1 MNNFKKVGRVLE
13 KTPPTLLKKRI
24 LKTIRE
30 INQNSENQSNNR
42 V

>member
-1 MNNFKKVGRVLE
+1 MNNFKKVGRVLQ

-30 INQNSENQSNNR
+30 MNHQNSEKP
-42 V
+42 VK